1 MTAQTPPR
9 TAAPAFADALSAALD
24 VAVLS
29 PSSHNCQPWCL
40 ARMASAPARRAAAA
54 LLGSAEDGHFLVLA
68 ADRERSLGA
77 LPAHALEMELSC
89 GLYWRLLQRALA
101 AQGWT
106 VARSRPAP
114 SGLGL
119 PDSWEPLCVA
129 EFRRDGD
136 PDGTLDDLRALA
148 RRRHTNRAPFRP
160 EKVEPALLAALARH
174 RGDGLPVVVR
184 HLRSWPERSR
194 FTRFVA
200 AHGGRD
206 FAHGGAWRE
215 THSFIRWNASAADGF
230 TLEHLFGPLPPHG
243 RWARRL
249 ALAPPVMRAL
259 SRVGYPRLLAGQLA
273 AVVRRSPVIVL
284 MGLPVAEPGLPDTLA
299 AASALADYWLDATAA
314 GLVLHPVSIVI
325 QHPDL
330 RLALQRRFGMVGRVF
345 FVARLG
351 RPAAAFPASPRRAPA
366 AAFRTL

>member
-1 MTAQTPPR
+1 MDGRAI
-9 TAAPAFADALSAALD
+9 SA
-24 VAVLS
+24 
-29 PSSHNCQPWCL
+29 
-40 ARMASAPARRAAAA
+40 
-54 LLGSAEDGHFLVLA
+54 
-68 ADRERSLGA
+68 
-77 LPAHALEMELSC
+77 
-89 GLYWRLLQRALA
+89 
-101 AQGWT
+101 
-106 VARSRPAP
+106 AP

-230 TLEHLFGPLPPHG
+230 TLEHLFGPLPLHG

-259 SRVGYPRLLAGQLA
+259 SRVGYPLSSPGSSPPSCA
-273 AVVRRSPVIVL
+273 ARRS
-284 MGLPVAEPGLPDTLA
+284 
-299 AASALADYWLDATAA
+299 S
-314 GLVLHPVSIVI
+314 S
-325 QHPDL
+325 
-330 RLALQRRFGMVGRVF
+330 
-345 FVARLG
+345 
-351 RPAAAFPASPRRAPA
+351 
-366 AAFRTL
+366 